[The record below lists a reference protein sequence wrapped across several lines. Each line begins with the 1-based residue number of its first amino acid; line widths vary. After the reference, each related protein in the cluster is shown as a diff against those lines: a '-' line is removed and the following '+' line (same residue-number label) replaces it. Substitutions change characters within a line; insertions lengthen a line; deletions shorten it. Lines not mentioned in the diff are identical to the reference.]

1 MERADLMACIEKLV
15 AEPDLRSEN
24 EGELVES
31 AIWAAVAGL
40 TRFSQTLAFRVRG

>member
-31 AIWAAVAGL
+31 AI
-40 TRFSQTLAFRVRG
+40 